1 MPDIVSGTILNIR
14 HINWGCLFQLFEVY
28 EENGELIITKDGDVE
43 GCEEDEFITANVIE
57 EDIEE
62 TFSWALIVEQVI

>member
-1 MPDIVSGTILNIR
+1 M
-14 HINWGCLFQLFEVY
+14 Y
-28 EENGELIITKDGDVE
+28 EENGELIITNDGDVE

-62 TFSWALIVEQVI
+62 TFSWALIVEQVILTDLHDLMLAF